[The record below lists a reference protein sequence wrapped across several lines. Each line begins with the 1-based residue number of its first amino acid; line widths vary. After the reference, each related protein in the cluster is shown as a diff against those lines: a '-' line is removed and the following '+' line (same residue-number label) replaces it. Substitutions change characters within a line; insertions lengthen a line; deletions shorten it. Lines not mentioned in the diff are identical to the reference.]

1 MTNKVLRNQTDSLLS
16 RIKFLS
22 FVARAPSD
30 RYNIFQK
37 ISDSFDL
44 HILIIIIIKNDIN
57 DATELFIG
65 EQNSFLS
72 FGLLLLLKKI

>member
-44 HILIIIIIKNDIN
+44 HILIIIIKNDIN

>member
-1 MTNKVLRNQTDSLLS
+1 MTNKLVRNQTDSLLS

-22 FVARAPSD
+22 FVTRAPSD

-44 HILIIIIIKNDIN
+44 HILIIIIKNDIN
-57 DATELFIG
+57 DATELVIG

-72 FGLLLLLKKI
+72 FELLLLLKKV

>member
-44 HILIIIIIKNDIN
+44 HILIIIIKNDIN
-57 DATELFIG
+57 DATELFID
-65 EQNSFLS
+65 EQNTFLS

>member
-44 HILIIIIIKNDIN
+44 HILIIIIKNDIN
-57 DATELFIG
+57 DATEFFIG